1 MLGTL
6 KISILIS
13 VLLNFNSSFACNYA
27 DKIFKSD
34 TVFNVFRE
42 THLGKNFFGAGSNQ
56 VYAYNTKIG
65 MQIYCFQLGI
75 NAERE
80 FINTTAYNQNYLQ
93 RTKGLGLFLGF
104 ELPVTKRIGLGL
116 QGIYTYY
123 KPDLE
128 QAIYT
133 SKSSQ
138 INLFDLGNYNIFQTQ
153 FRFNYQL
160 SKEFSVLGT
169 AHFNLSPY
177 IYNEGKID
185 QSNFFRFNVGLRY
198 SLYPLNYNI
207 ANSEVN
213 NKRLKIFAGSNLEWK
228 NAPIPDFLGKE
239 YSASNVNLIQLS
251 RASGNNVRSQVY
263 ALLGIADK
271 RNNMILFGVNQRD
284 YIQYARNYQQLYSNS
299 KWKLE
304 LKDLS
309 SRLAIE
315 LNLFSFVPEQTVKNF
330 KPVYPFFRTS
340 VTYSSKNFNVTDGWD
355 YSTYATD
362 TSYYMPHIDTK
373 AQTKSIEINNSL
385 GLAIKLNRLYLSAGI
400 NVFNRTYGEVKLERT
415 VTRDYYENVS
425 PQNYITTKTEIL
437 PVQET
442 KGWLKKTIDPMNVFF
457 TIGLVL

>member
-1 MLGTL
+1 MRKLCL
-6 KISILIS
+6 FY
-13 VLLNFNSSFACNYA
+13 LLLLVQWSEASNYS
-27 DKIFKSD
+27 DQIFKSD
-34 TVFNVFRE
+34 SSFKFFRE
-42 THLGKNFFGAGSNQ
+42 THVGMNFFDAGSNNIS
-56 VYAYNTKIG
+56 AYSTKLGI
-65 MQIYCFQLGI
+65 QFYCFQLGV

-80 FINTTAYNQNYLQ
+80 FINTTAYNQRYLQ

-123 KPDLE
+123 KPHLE
-128 QAIYT
+128 QAIYI

-138 INLFDLGNYNIFQTQ
+138 LNLFDFGNYNIFQTQ

-160 SKEFSVLGT
+160 NKEFSLLGS

-207 ANSEVN
+207 SNSEVN

-228 NAPIPDFLGKE
+228 NAPIPDFIGKE
-239 YSASNVNLIQLS
+239 YSVSNEYLIKLS
-251 RASGNNVRSQVY
+251 RASGDNVKSQVY
-263 ALLGIADK
+263 ALLGIVDN

-284 YIQYARNYQQLYSNS
+284 YIQYARNYQQSSSNS
-299 KWKLE
+299 NWKLE

-309 SRLAIE
+309 SRVAIE

-340 VTYSSKNFNVTDGWD
+340 VTYSNKNFNVTDGWD
-355 YSTYATD
+355 YSSYATD

-385 GLAIKLNRLYLSAGI
+385 GLAIKLNKLYVSAGI

-442 KGWLKKTIDPMNVFF
+442 KGWLKKPIDQMNVFF

>member
-1 MLGTL
+1 
-6 KISILIS
+6 
-13 VLLNFNSSFACNYA
+13 
-27 DKIFKSD
+27 
-34 TVFNVFRE
+34 
-42 THLGKNFFGAGSNQ
+42 
-56 VYAYNTKIG
+56 
-65 MQIYCFQLGI
+65 
-75 NAERE
+75 
-80 FINTTAYNQNYLQ
+80 
-93 RTKGLGLFLGF
+93 
-104 ELPVTKRIGLGL
+104 
-116 QGIYTYY
+116 
-123 KPDLE
+123 
-128 QAIYT
+128 
-133 SKSSQ
+133 
-138 INLFDLGNYNIFQTQ
+138 
-153 FRFNYQL
+153 
-160 SKEFSVLGT
+160 VLGS

-207 ANSEVN
+207 SNSEVN

-228 NAPIPDFLGKE
+228 NAPIPDFIGKE
-239 YSASNVNLIQLS
+239 YNVSNEYLIKLS
-251 RASGNNVRSQVY
+251 RASGDNVKSQVY
-263 ALLGIADK
+263 ALLGIVDN

-284 YIQYARNYQQLYSNS
+284 YIQYARNYQQSYSNS
-299 KWKLE
+299 NWKLE

-309 SRLAIE
+309 SRVAIE

-340 VTYSSKNFNVTDGWD
+340 VTYSNKNFNVTDGWD
-355 YSTYATD
+355 YSSYATD

-385 GLAIKLNRLYLSAGI
+385 GLAIKLNKLYVSAGI
-400 NVFNRTYGEVKLERT
+400 NVFNLTYGEVKLERT

-442 KGWLKKTIDPMNVFF
+442 KGWLKKPIDQMNVFF